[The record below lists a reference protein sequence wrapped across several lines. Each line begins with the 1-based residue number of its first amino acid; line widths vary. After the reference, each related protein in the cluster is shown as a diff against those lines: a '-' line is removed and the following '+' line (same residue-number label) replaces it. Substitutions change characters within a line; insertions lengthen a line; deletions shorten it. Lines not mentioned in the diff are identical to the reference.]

1 MKPANHIILL
11 ICFLLSESFLY
22 LAKAQ
27 AAADSTFTTNKS
39 EQNICQPH
47 QIKVRAHDIG
57 IITSEP
63 DTENGKKNKTKHF
76 IGLDIRPSYVF
87 PTHEFFKGSNHTGES
102 INSTFAGHLK
112 YGFKFSPDSEL
123 GKLYPY
129 AVQGIG
135 IGYNTFFNSE
145 EIGNPLAVY
154 VFQTSRIATL
164 SRRLSFDYE
173 WNFGASFGWKKF
185 DEVTNPNNRVV
196 GSKVNAYINLGFLLN
211 WQIAANTNLRAGIG
225 VTHYSNG
232 NTSYPNSGVNTIGAS
247 IGITRSFGGG
257 RNGEETLGEQ
267 SKPIFDRYI
276 SYDLIVYGATRKKG
290 VFPEDHS
297 PLLAP
302 GSFAIIG
309 LNFNPLYN
317 ISRYFRAGLSLD
329 MQYDESANI
338 VQYIANDEIP
348 STSEELKFYQ
358 PSFRE
363 QFSAGLSVRAEIVMP
378 IFSINL
384 GIGKNF
390 ICKGS
395 DTNSFYQTFVLKT
408 NITKHI
414 FLHTGYQLY
423 KFKDPNNLML
433 GIGYRFNAR

>member
-11 ICFLLSESFLY
+11 ICFLLPESFLC

-27 AAADSTFTTNKS
+27 AAADSTFTSES
-39 EQNICQPH
+39 EQNICRPH
-47 QIKVRAHDIG
+47 QIKARAHDAG

-63 DTENGKKNKTKHF
+63 DTENEKKNKAKHF
-76 IGLDIRPSYVF
+76 IGIDIRPSYVF
-87 PTHEFFKGSNHTGES
+87 PTHEFFKGSNHTGKS

-154 VFQTSRIATL
+154 VLQTSRIATL

>member
-1 MKPANHIILL
+1 M
-11 ICFLLSESFLY
+11 
-22 LAKAQ
+22 
-27 AAADSTFTTNKS
+27 
-39 EQNICQPH
+39 
-47 QIKVRAHDIG
+47 
-57 IITSEP
+57 
-63 DTENGKKNKTKHF
+63 
-76 IGLDIRPSYVF
+76 IGLDFRPSYVF
-87 PTHEFFKGSNHTGES
+87 PTHEFFKGTNNTGKR
-102 INSTFAGHLK
+102 INSSFAGHLK

-123 GKLYPY
+123 GRLYPY
-129 AVQGIG
+129 AIQGIG
-135 IGYNTFFNSE
+135 IGYNTFFNSK

-154 VFQTSRIATL
+154 VFQTSRIATI
-164 SRRLSFDYE
+164 SPKLSFDYE

-185 DEVTNPNNRVV
+185 DEENNPHNTVV
-196 GSKVNAYINLGFLLN
+196 GSKINAYINLGFLLN
-211 WQIAANTNLRAGIG
+211 WQIATNTNLKAGID

-247 IGITRSFGGG
+247 IGITRSFGGSK
-257 RNGEETLGEQ
+257 NGKETL
-267 SKPIFDRYI
+267 SKLIKPKFDRYI
-276 SYDLIVYGATRKKG
+276 SYDLIVYGATRKRG
-290 VFPEDHS
+290 VFPEDHD

-302 GSFAIIG
+302 GSFGIIG

-338 VQYIANDEIP
+338 GQHIANDYIP
-348 STSEELKFYQ
+348 STPEDLKFFR

-363 QFSAGLSVRAEIVMP
+363 QFSTGISVRAEIVMP

-408 NITKHI
+408 NITKNI

-423 KFKDPNNLML
+423 RFKDPNNLML
-433 GIGYRFNAR
+433 GIGYRFNVR

>member
-1 MKPANHIILL
+1 M
-11 ICFLLSESFLY
+11 
-22 LAKAQ
+22 
-27 AAADSTFTTNKS
+27 
-39 EQNICQPH
+39 
-47 QIKVRAHDIG
+47 
-57 IITSEP
+57 
-63 DTENGKKNKTKHF
+63 
-76 IGLDIRPSYVF
+76 IGLDFRPSYVF
-87 PTHEFFKGSNHTGES
+87 PTHEFFKGTNNTGKR
-102 INSTFAGHLK
+102 INSSFAGHLK

-123 GKLYPY
+123 GRLYPY
-129 AVQGIG
+129 AIQGIG
-135 IGYNTFFNSE
+135 IGYNTFFNSK

-154 VFQTSRIATL
+154 VFQTSRIATI
-164 SRRLSFDYE
+164 SPKLSFDYE

-185 DEVTNPNNRVV
+185 DEENNPHNTVV
-196 GSKVNAYINLGFLLN
+196 GSKINAYINLGFLLN

-247 IGITRSFGGG
+247 IGIIRSFGGG
-257 RNGEETLGEQ
+257 KSGKETL
-267 SKPIFDRYI
+267 SKLIKPKFDRYI
-276 SYDLIVYGATRKKG
+276 SYDLIVYGATRKRG
-290 VFPEDHS
+290 VFPEDHD

-302 GSFAIIG
+302 GSFGIIG

-338 VQYIANDEIP
+338 GQHIANDYIP
-348 STSEELKFYQ
+348 STPEDLKFFR

-363 QFSAGLSVRAEIVMP
+363 QFSTGISVRAEIVMP

-408 NITKHI
+408 NITKNI

-423 KFKDPNNLML
+423 RFKDPNNLML
-433 GIGYRFNAR
+433 GIGYRFNVR

>member
-11 ICFLLSESFLY
+11 ICFLLSESFLC

-27 AAADSTFTTNKS
+27 AAPDSTFTSES
-39 EQNICQPH
+39 EQNICRPH
-47 QIKVRAHDIG
+47 QIKARAHDAG
-57 IITSEP
+57 IITSKP
-63 DTENGKKNKTKHF
+63 GTENEKKNKARHF
-76 IGLDIRPSYVF
+76 IGIDIRPSYVF
-87 PTHEFFKGSNHTGES
+87 PTHEFFKGSNHTGKS

>member
-11 ICFLLSESFLY
+11 ICFLLSESFLC

-27 AAADSTFTTNKS
+27 AAADSTFTNES

-47 QIKVRAHDIG
+47 QIKARAHDDG
-57 IITSEP
+57 IITSGP
-63 DTENGKKNKTKHF
+63 GTENEKKNKARHF
-76 IGLDIRPSYVF
+76 IGIDIRPSYVF
-87 PTHEFFKGSNHTGES
+87 PTHEFFKGSNHTGKS

-112 YGFKFSPDSEL
+112 YGFKFSPDSKL

-257 RNGEETLGEQ
+257 RNGKETLGEQ

>member
-11 ICFLLSESFLY
+11 ICFLLSESFLC

-27 AAADSTFTTNKS
+27 AAADSTFTTES
-39 EQNICQPH
+39 EQNICRPH
-47 QIKVRAHDIG
+47 QIKARAHDAG
-57 IITSEP
+57 IITSKLG
-63 DTENGKKNKTKHF
+63 TENEKKNKAKHF
-76 IGLDIRPSYVF
+76 IGIDIRPSYVF
-87 PTHEFFKGSNHTGES
+87 PTHEFFKGSNHTGKS

-154 VFQTSRIATL
+154 VFQTSRIATF

-257 RNGEETLGEQ
+257 RNGKETLDEQ

>member
-11 ICFLLSESFLY
+11 ICFLLSESFLC

-27 AAADSTFTTNKS
+27 AAADSTFTSES
-39 EQNICQPH
+39 EQNICRPH
-47 QIKVRAHDIG
+47 QIKARAHDAG

-63 DTENGKKNKTKHF
+63 GTENEKKNKARHF
-76 IGLDIRPSYVF
+76 IGIDIRPSYVF
-87 PTHEFFKGSNHTGES
+87 LTHEFFKGSNHTGKS

-290 VFPEDHS
+290 VFPEEHS

-390 ICKGS
+390 ICKSS

>member
-11 ICFLLSESFLY
+11 ICFLLSESFLC

-27 AAADSTFTTNKS
+27 AAADSTFTSES
-39 EQNICQPH
+39 EQNICRPH
-47 QIKVRAHDIG
+47 QIKARTHDAG

-63 DTENGKKNKTKHF
+63 GTENEKKNKARHF
-76 IGLDIRPSYVF
+76 IGIDIRPSYVF
-87 PTHEFFKGSNHTGES
+87 PTHEFFKGSNHTGKS

-317 ISRYFRAGLSLD
+317 INRYFRAGLSLD

>member
-27 AAADSTFTTNKS
+27 AAADNTLTSES

-47 QIKVRAHDIG
+47 QVKAWTAN

-63 DTENGKKNKTKHF
+63 STGNRKKNKVKHF

-87 PTHEFFKGSNHTGES
+87 PTHEFFKGSNHKGKR
-102 INSTFAGHLK
+102 INSSFAGHLK
-112 YGFKFSPDSEL
+112 YGFRFSPDSEL

-185 DEVTNPNNRVV
+185 DEVSNPNNRVV

-257 RNGEETLGEQ
+257 RNGKETLNEL

-348 STSEELKFYQ
+348 STSEELKFYR

>member
-11 ICFLLSESFLY
+11 ICFLLSESFLC

-27 AAADSTFTTNKS
+27 AAADSTFTTES
-39 EQNICQPH
+39 EQNICRPH
-47 QIKVRAHDIG
+47 QIKARAHDAG
-57 IITSEP
+57 IITSGPGTKNE
-63 DTENGKKNKTKHF
+63 KKNKARHF
-76 IGLDIRPSYVF
+76 IGIDIRPSYVF
-87 PTHEFFKGSNHTGES
+87 PTHEFFKGSNHTGKS

-257 RNGEETLGEQ
+257 RNGKETLNEL

-348 STSEELKFYQ
+348 STSEELKFYR

>member
-11 ICFLLSESFLY
+11 ICFLLSESFLC

-27 AAADSTFTTNKS
+27 AAADSTFTS
-39 EQNICQPH
+39 ESKQNICRPH
-47 QIKVRAHDIG
+47 QIKARAHDAG
-57 IITSEP
+57 IITSKP
-63 DTENGKKNKTKHF
+63 GTENEKKNKARHF
-76 IGLDIRPSYVF
+76 IGIDIRPSYVF
-87 PTHEFFKGSNHTGES
+87 PTHEFFKGSNHTGKS